1 MFNKQELEILNNIAT
16 YLKLHNNIALYNG
29 LQGII
34 NKIMEYRRK
43 DNERKLKFITE
54 KRKQDKNYGRKKESD
69 K

>member
-1 MFNKQELEILNNIAT
+1 MFNKQELEILNSIAT

-29 LQGII
+29 LQEII

-54 KRKQDKNYGRKKESD
+54 KRKQDKNYGRGKKD
-69 K
+69 